1 MFRAT
6 VVEQN
11 DEVVL
16 KLEGTLSGLFVQEL
30 ESCWTTTQAKCGKRA
45 LVVDL
50 SSITFVNAPGKDLLA
65 KMYASGAKLVGRG
78 PMTRSVVEEIV
89 DTVSK
94 SSVGGA

>member
-1 MFRAT
+1 MFKAT
-6 VVEQN
+6 VVEQS

-30 ESCWTTTQAKCGKRA
+30 ETCWTAMQAKVGRRSV
-45 LVVDL
+45 LVDL
-50 SSITFVNAPGKDLLA
+50 SSMTFVNAPGKDLLA

-94 SSVGGA
+94 STVGGV